1 MKDLLGTVN
10 FILRKDS
17 IKADGKAILMLS
29 YSLKGDRKRLS
40 LERAYKKD
48 LSIHPYLF
56 DSKQNK
62 AIYYDKKKAKEVFKQ
77 YAPDFLFDY
86 DKDFMLKSEV
96 DSYNFKIDEIISHV
110 RKAEQYWKLSNEQYS
125 SKDVIDRVKQILKG
139 ITKEISSQN
148 SIYLVSYIKREL
160 TSQLEIT
167 NKGTIKNKTTMLNHV
182 ANFEKEKNYR
192 TELKN
197 VDRKYIMQFF
207 NWLVEKGQINS
218 TANTQIV
225 KLKSFLNQAQKDGL
239 EVNNTYKNFTVK
251 NDDLEVIALDF
262 KEFQLIRDLDLS
274 TQKYYEFKQ
283 LRDATKIGYK
293 SLERVRDIFLFGC
306 YTGLRFS
313 DLMELKEENI
323 KDDYIILSIKKTK
336 QKQEIPLL
344 KQALQ
349 IINKYR
355 SPLSILP
362 KISNQ
367 KFNQYIK
374 LVCELA
380 NINEQIEI
388 VRYKGANPIKK
399 VKKKHEL
406 ISAHTSRKTFI
417 TVSLE
422 LGMATEEVMHVSGHT
437 SYKSFKRYVNITKER
452 AKKVMESLWTRE
464 N

>member
-1 MKDLLGTVN
+1 MKDLLGTIN

-17 IKADGKAILMLS
+17 IKTDGKAVLMLS
-29 YSLKGDRKRLS
+29 YSLKGDRTRLS

-62 AIYYDKKKAKEVFKQ
+62 AIYYDKKKAKEIFKQ
-77 YAPDFLFDY
+77 YAPDFPFDY

-96 DSYNFKIDEIISHV
+96 DNYNFKLDEIVSCV

-139 ITKEISSQN
+139 NTKEIASRKK
-148 SIYLVSYIKREL
+148 IHLVDYIKSEIA
-160 TSQLEIT
+160 SQLKIT

-182 ANFEKEKNYR
+182 VNFEKENNHR

-197 VDRKYIMQFF
+197 VDRKYMMHFF
-207 NWLVEKGQINS
+207 DWLIDKGQINS
-218 TANTQIV
+218 TANTQLV

-239 EVNNTYKNFTVK
+239 EVNSTYKNFTVK
-251 NDDLEVIALDF
+251 NSDNEVIALDF
-262 KEFQLIRDLDLS
+262 KEFQSIRDLDLS
-274 TQKYYEFKQ
+274 KQKYYEFEQ

-293 SLERVRDIFLFGC
+293 TLERVRDIFLFGC

-313 DLMELKEENI
+313 DLMSLKEENI

-336 QKQEIPLL
+336 QKHEIPLL
-344 KQALQ
+344 KQALE

-355 SPLSILP
+355 SPLSVLP
-362 KISNQ
+362 RISNQ

-380 NINEQIEI
+380 NINEEIEI
-388 VRYKGANPIKK
+388 VRYQGANQIKK
-399 VKKKHEL
+399 VQKKHEL

-452 AKKVMESLWTRE
+452 AKKVMENLW
-464 N
+464 NM